1 MAKQGGSRRKP
12 ATDAAENIK
21 VSSAPKALIKP
32 TLPGGF
38 RDALPEDMIAKNAM
52 MDTIRGVFERFGFD
66 PMETPA
72 VECTETLT
80 GGDEESDRIIFRVA
94 PAVRGEVK
102 DMARDKTS
110 LRFDLTVPLA
120 RVLAANPEIPKPFK
134 RYQIGKIWRGER
146 PQFGRY
152 REFTQMDIDTI
163 GATSLDADAEIIQV
177 IYETLQALGVD
188 KFVIRINDKRDVLRR
203 LIEFG
208 IPKERERKTLIAID
222 KKDKMSPEEWET
234 AVAEASGIGLEKTK
248 EYLWKISGEN
258 GLEESAV
265 GELRLKTEKLGV
277 PQSYLR
283 YDAALVRGFS
293 YYTGSIFEVALLE
306 IPEIGSVFGGGRF
319 DGLTA
324 RFSTQALPAV
334 GASIGVDRLFA
345 ALERLGKIKKQKT
358 LTEVLVFDLGEAFE
372 DRYIEFLT
380 ILRKSGVGATKYL
393 GEDKA
398 FQAQLAYAVK
408 QEIPYALIYG
418 DKEKDRN
425 VVQLKNLQSNTQQ
438 EIAIEKL
445 EETVKTAR

>member
-1 MAKQGGSRRKP
+1 
-12 ATDAAENIK
+12 
-21 VSSAPKALIKP
+21 
-32 TLPGGF
+32 
-38 RDALPEDMIAKNAM
+38 MIAKQKM
-52 MDTIRGVFERFGFD
+52 MDTIRGVFERFSFD

-72 VECTETLT
+72 VEKKDVLL
-80 GGDEESDRIIFRVA
+80 GGDEESGKIIF
-94 PAVRGEVK
+94 EVQGSQEK
-102 DMARDKTS
+102 KSDPPDRQAGIA

-134 RYQIGKIWRGER
+134 RYQIGKVWRGER
-146 PQFGRY
+146 QQAGRY
-152 REFTQMDIDTI
+152 REFLQMDIDTI
-163 GATSLDADAEIIQV
+163 GTTSLDADAEIIQV
-177 IYETLQALGVD
+177 IYETLKALGVD

-208 IPKERERKTLIAID
+208 IPKERERRTLIAVD
-222 KKDKMSPEEWET
+222 KKDKMSPEEWEI
-234 AVAEASGIGLEKTK
+234 AVSEASGIGLDKTK

-258 GLEESAV
+258 GLEESATN
-265 GELRLKTEKLGV
+265 GLRRKAEKLGV
-277 PQSYLR
+277 PQSYLI
-283 YDAALVRGFS
+283 YDASLVRGFG
-293 YYTGSIFEVALLE
+293 YYTGAIFEAVLTE
-306 IPEIGSVFGGGRF
+306 MPEIGSVFGGGRF

-324 RFSTQALPAV
+324 RFSTQSLPAV

-358 LTEVLVFDLGEAFE
+358 LTEVLVFDLGSAFE
-372 DRYIEFLT
+372 DKYTEFLS
-380 ILRKSGVGATKYL
+380 ILRQAGVCATKYL

-425 VVQLKNLQSNTQQ
+425 VVQLKNLQLNTQQ

-445 EETVKTAR
+445 ESTIKTTR

>member
-1 MAKQGGSRRKP
+1 MTSKEPNEKKLINP
-12 ATDAAENIK
+12 A
-21 VSSAPKALIKP
+21 
-32 TLPGGF
+32 LPGGF

-72 VECTETLT
+72 VERNEVLV
-80 GGDEESDRIIFRVA
+80 GGEAESDRIIFRVA

-102 DMARDKTS
+102 DITRDETS

-163 GATSLDADAEIIQV
+163 GTTSLDADAEIIQV
-177 IYETLQALGVD
+177 IYETLKTLGVD
-188 KFVIRINDKRDVLRR
+188 QFVIRINDKRDVLRR

-208 IPKERERKTLIAID
+208 ITKERERRTLIAID

-234 AVAEASGIGLEKTK
+234 AVSEASGLGLEKTK
-248 EYLWKISGEN
+248 KYLWKISGEN
-258 GLEESAV
+258 GLEESFV
-265 GELRLKTEKLGV
+265 RDLRLKTEKLGV

-283 YDAALVRGFS
+283 YDAALVRGFG
-293 YYTGSIFEVALLE
+293 YYTGAIFEAALLE

-324 RFSTQALPAV
+324 RFSTQSLPAV

-358 LTEVLVFDLGEAFE
+358 LTEVLVFDLGDAFE
-372 DRYIEFLT
+372 DQYIEFVT
-380 ILRKSGVGATKYL
+380 ILRKSGVCATKYL

-408 QEIPYALIYG
+408 QEIPYVLIYG
-418 DKEKDRN
+418 DKEKDRK
-425 VVQLKNLQSNTQQ
+425 VVQLKNLQTNTQQ

-445 EETVKTAR
+445 EEAVKIAR